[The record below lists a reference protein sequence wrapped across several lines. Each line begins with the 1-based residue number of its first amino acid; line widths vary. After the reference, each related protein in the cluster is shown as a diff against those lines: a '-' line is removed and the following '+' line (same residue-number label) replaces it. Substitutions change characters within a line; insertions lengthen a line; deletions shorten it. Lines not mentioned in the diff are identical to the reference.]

1 MKNAEDVQIEIN
13 KVKNKKI
20 NYQKII
26 EEKINDAIISP
37 KYGTY
42 INRYL
47 DDIIDNSLKDDLKS
61 REVFGD
67 NEYPFVIFEN
77 LIDYD
82 FLTKYLIKEA
92 KLDDEEKTY
101 LESHLFGYVKN
112 LIQKLVKKSMKKRGF
127 AYQKKRDVYTR
138 QILDI
143 DTAPYRRILPC
154 FVIKPKLKPK
164 LKYGYF
170 LLSILGTI
178 CGIMLNFKFLSL
190 RPFSLGAGIVTV
202 VMTVFLLCLEGLFVY
217 GLDMSGEP
225 YLDKLYDQQE
235 RLLSLEKRN
244 NK

>member
-20 NYQKII
+20 NYQKVIK
-26 EEKINDAIISP
+26 EKINDEIISP

-82 FLTKYLIKEA
+82 FLTKYLIKQA

-112 LIQKLVKKSMKKRGF
+112 LIQKLVKKSMEKRGF
-127 AYQKKRDVYTR
+127 AYQKKRDVVTR
-138 QILDI
+138 QILDT
-143 DTAPYRRILPC
+143 DTASYRRILPC
-154 FVIKPKLKPK
+154 FVIKPKLK
-164 LKYGYF
+164 YGDF
-170 LLSILGTI
+170 LFVILVTI
-178 CGIMLNFKFLSL
+178 CGIMLNFKFLAL
-190 RPFSLGAGIVTV
+190 RHFSLGAIIVV
-202 VMTVFLLCLEGLFVY
+202 VAMTALLLGRISLVVY
-217 GLDMSGEP
+217 GRSEVP
-225 YLDKLYDQQE
+225 PLDKLYKQQE

>member
-47 DDIIDNSLKDDLKS
+47 DDIIDKSLKDDLKS

-82 FLTKYLIKEA
+82 FLTKYLIKQA

-112 LIQKLVKKSMKKRGF
+112 LIQKLVKKSMEKRGF
-127 AYQKKRDVYTR
+127 AYQKKRDVVTR
-138 QILDI
+138 QILDTE
-143 DTAPYRRILPC
+143 TASYRRVLPC
-154 FVIKPKLKPK
+154 FVIKPKLK
-164 LKYGYF
+164 YGN
-170 LLSILGTI
+170 IT
-178 CGIMLNFKFLSL
+178 N
-190 RPFSLGAGIVTV
+190 VTV
-202 VMTVFLLCLEGLFVY
+202 FCMPNCKCCL
-217 GLDMSGEP
+217 
-225 YLDKLYDQQE
+225 
-235 RLLSLEKRN
+235 
-244 NK
+244 

>member
-47 DDIIDNSLKDDLKS
+47 DDIIDKSLKDDLKS

-82 FLTKYLIKEA
+82 FLTKYLIKQA

-112 LIQKLVKKSMKKRGF
+112 LIQKLVKKSMEKRGF
-127 AYQKKRDVYTR
+127 AYQKKRDVVTR
-138 QILDI
+138 QILDTE
-143 DTAPYRRILPC
+143 TASYRRVLPC
-154 FVIKPKLKPK
+154 FVIKPKLK
-164 LKYGYF
+164 YGNF
-170 LLSILGTI
+170 LFVILVTI
-178 CGIMLNFKFLSL
+178 CVIMLNVKLFLPL
-190 RPFSLGAGIVTV
+190 RHFSLGAIIVV
-202 VMTVFLLCLEGLFVY
+202 GAMTALLLGMISLVLY
-217 GLDMSGEP
+217 GRSNVP
-225 YLDKLYDQQE
+225 PLDKLYKQQE

>member
-47 DDIIDNSLKDDLKS
+47 DDIIDKSLKDDLKS

-82 FLTKYLIKEA
+82 FLTKYLIKQA

-112 LIQKLVKKSMKKRGF
+112 LIQKLVKKSMEKRGF
-127 AYQKKRDVYTR
+127 AYQKKRDVVTR
-138 QILDI
+138 QILDTE
-143 DTAPYRRILPC
+143 TASYRRVLPC
-154 FVIKPKLKPK
+154 FVIKPKLK
-164 LKYGYF
+164 YGNF
-170 LLSILGTI
+170 LFVILVTI
-178 CGIMLNFKFLSL
+178 CVIMLNVKLFLPL
-190 RPFSLGAGIVTV
+190 RHFSLGAIIVV
-202 VMTVFLLCLEGLFVY
+202 GAMTALFLGMISLVLY
-217 GLDMSGEP
+217 GRSNVP
-225 YLDKLYDQQE
+225 PLDKLYKQQE

>member
-47 DDIIDNSLKDDLKS
+47 DDIIDKSLKDDLKS

-82 FLTKYLIKEA
+82 FLTKYLIKQA

-112 LIQKLVKKSMKKRGF
+112 LIQKLVKKSMEKRGF
-127 AYQKKRDVYTR
+127 AYQKKRDVVTR
-138 QILDI
+138 QILDTE
-143 DTAPYRRILPC
+143 TASYRRILPC
-154 FVIKPKLKPK
+154 FVIKPKLK
-164 LKYGYF
+164 YGDF
-170 LLSILGTI
+170 LFVILVTI
-178 CGIMLNFKFLSL
+178 CVIMLNVKLFLPL
-190 RPFSLGAGIVTV
+190 RHFSLGAIIVV
-202 VMTVFLLCLEGLFVY
+202 VAMTVLLLGMISLVVY
-217 GLDMSGEP
+217 GRSDVP
-225 YLDKLYDQQE
+225 PLDKLYKQQE